1 MLPDPGCYEERDRVT
16 GRDALGLAAGLLA
29 IGLGFLWH
37 TQAIFLVIGVVL
49 VIPAVMV
56 LARRQLAF
64 RADHAGILLG
74 GKHNRLTTRRGPAV
88 LIPWADVEQIILYSS
103 EPDDQAPVQRIGIQL
118 RNGAPEARKITG
130 WRLDRDRLAALTAVM
145 APDVRIVEA
154 VANIKPGIEGP
165 IQAALSSNSDPR
177 IKRRARPRFR
187 PSGSVWVL
195 GSSCHDLDDLVCCRP
210 RQCGGVAAR
219 VAAHPSR
226 MSMSVCPAWT
236 VGRAQWSWALTWAF
250 G

>member
-49 VIPAVMV
+49 VIPAVMA

-88 LIPWADVEQIILYSS
+88 LIPWVDVEQIILYSS
-103 EPDDQAPVQRIGIQL
+103 EPGDQAPVQRIGIQR
-118 RNGAPEARKITG
+118 RNGAAEARKITG
-130 WRLDRDRLAALTAVM
+130 WRLDRDRLAAVTAMM

-154 VANIKPGIEGP
+154 VANTRPGIEGP
-165 IQAALSSNSDPR
+165 IQAALSSSSDPR
-177 IKRRARPRFR
+177 ITKESTVCKTFACR
-187 PSGSVWVL
+187 S
-195 GSSCHDLDDLVCCRP
+195 LV
-210 RQCGGVAAR
+210 
-219 VAAHPSR
+219 
-226 MSMSVCPAWT
+226 
-236 VGRAQWSWALTWAF
+236 
-250 G
+250 